1 MTSTPTFAATAAA
14 ASTDWATAGLFALA
28 TQPAELP
35 TDTRSLALA
44 TGMARDAA
52 YDALQAYADAVYRE
66 LVEGTH
72 HAFGTRFSGSQADV
86 IARGILSEM
95 GVEMAHDWQY
105 GPTAP

>member
-1 MTSTPTFAATAAA
+1 MTTAPAFAATT
-14 ASTDWATAGLFALA
+14 ASASIDWATAGLFALA

-66 LVEGTH
+66 LVQGTH
-72 HAFGTRFSGSQADV
+72 HARGMRFSGPQADV
-86 IARGILSEM
+86 IARGLLSEM

>member
-1 MTSTPTFAATAAA
+1 MSTTPTFAAIAAT
-14 ASTDWATAGLFALA
+14 ASTDWATAMAFLDA
-28 TQPAELP
+28 QPAELP